1 MRNLL
6 TLALLLA
13 AGAPAIAQD
22 SVKCGKNDIVQ
33 SKDGKLIVN
42 ANAWNATSDGVSC
55 ITVNSDVSAYNVTWS
70 WPRDRTQT
78 HSYPYVGFHPRSLPI
93 GLNNLTKL
101 GLKATWDYSDQP
113 TAGMIANVALDIW
126 ADADATKAQDATQ
139 ALWELMVWYADYG
152 SPQPLGFKAG
162 PVMTQ
167 TLNNVEYNL
176 YSGTN
181 QRGVHTLTWLA
192 SEVVKTIDMDV
203 LQLIT
208 AMKPLITEP
217 NLVVGLIQLGTEAFF
232 ASENV
237 TFSMNSYSL
246 DIQPDATSTLKPTTS
261 GKPSKGSSNVIPAWK
276 SLTVIMLLPLV
287 AIGMF
292 A

>member
-1 MRNLL
+1 MRNAL

-22 SVKCGKNDIVQ
+22 TVKCGKSDIVQ
-33 SKDGKLIVN
+33 SKDGKVLVN
-42 ANAWNATSDGVSC
+42 ANAWNATSDGASC
-55 ITVNSDVSAYNVTWS
+55 ISVNSDVTAFNVTWS

-78 HSYPYVGFHPRSLPI
+78 HSYPYVGFHPLSIPI

-101 GLKATWDYSDQP
+101 GLKSTWDYMDQP
-113 TAGMIANVALDIW
+113 DMIANVALDIW
-126 ADADATKAQDATQ
+126 ADADATKAQDASQ

-162 PVMTQ
+162 PVLTQ
-167 TLNNVEYNL
+167 TVNNVEYKL

-192 SEVVKTIDMDV
+192 SEVVKNIDMDV
-203 LQLIT
+203 MQLIT
-208 AMKPLITEP
+208 PMKALITEP
-217 NLVVGLIQLGTEAFF
+217 NLIVGLVQLGTEAFF

-237 TFSMNSYSL
+237 TFSMSSYSL
-246 DIQPDATSTLKPTTS
+246 DIQPDATSKVKPTTS
-261 GKPSKGSSNVIPAWK
+261 AKPSKGSSNIIPAWQ
-276 SLTVIMLLPLV
+276 SLAGMMLIPV
-287 AIGMF
+287 AVLGVF